1 MELKRTHAWLFAM
14 WCLRDEKKTKFE
26 TGGNWNESEIWF
38 NFFSVNLVCWR
49 QQNWAGLFSS
59 FTAYPAHPPSLA
71 LCESCCD
78 HSCSCR
84 IYRIWFDVFSS
95 NASQENK
102 NELNLSSFL
111 KQVAALFFIS
121 ILFAFIL
128 TSHSITASLR
138 VKKREKEWKKNNG
151 TKVKIKAIHRLLA
164 PLYQHSTMRNAI
176 QNQKFS
182 ACHGSKFRSVWY
194 VWPFTTRQQKSL
206 NK

>member
-1 MELKRTHAWLFAM
+1 M
-14 WCLRDEKKTKFE
+14 
-26 TGGNWNESEIWF
+26 
-38 NFFSVNLVCWR
+38 NLVCWR
-49 QQNWAGLFSS
+49 QQNWAGLF
-59 FTAYPAHPPSLA
+59 TAYPRSSFLRLSLS

-138 VKKREKEWKKNNG
+138 VKKRERKKKRHKSKNKSYTSFACPIVSAFNNAQCYS
-151 TKVKIKAIHRLLA
+151 KSKILCMPWLEI
-164 PLYQHSTMRNAI
+164 
-176 QNQKFS
+176 
-182 ACHGSKFRSVWY
+182 FRSVWY
-194 VWPFTTRQQKSL
+194 LWPFTTRQQKSL